1 MNSTIRKTGLALAVA
16 ALAASPAAFAQDDQN
31 ASANIDHQH
40 VVNEDWDIDVDD
52 TRDYILN
59 NDTTNTTTTNTY
71 NNTVNNLTNNTANN
85 TVDTNVDLS
94 LDAAA
99 RLRLNAAANIQ
110 FDGDYDETISSTE
123 SYRYSENV
131 VFEDI
136 QRTENV
142 QSDIRREGNEH
153 QVSVSLEKDL
163 SLSSDIN
170 FSGDPTIS
178 GDIAI
183 DSAAIAVVDNRQ
195 SVTGNVGYNDML
207 DNDASIADDAAEG
220 AAGNLAFNV
229 AAGDNNVQD
238 NAVALSAADASFA
251 FGMADAEVFV
261 NQVGSG
267 NGTINMGVANDAS
280 IGGNAFANAAGNL
293 GVNVASGNNNSQ
305 KNAMAASVATAAYAQ
320 SSVSSNQMSSG
331 NVTSNE
337 GSFTTVQDSI
347 AINLGGTVS
356 GSADGTYEGSGAS
369 YQQSNFYPDYWEGNT
384 HPDGTQL
391 GHIDYDNDAQGAVE
405 NPNRD
410 GVGGFA
416 FDNEESGVIA
426 LDDMALDAS
435 LSGTL
440 DFSYQ
445 VAVAATNSATL
456 DGSAFQGAS
465 GNIGVNI
472 ASGTGNMQANSLA
485 MAVAQPSTGG
495 GGGGGE
501 Q

>member
-71 NNTVNNLTNNTANN
+71 NNTVNNTANN
-85 TVDTNVDLS
+85 TVDTNLDLS

-110 FDGDYDETISSTE
+110 FDGDYDETISNTE
-123 SYRYSENV
+123 SYSTTENYWSNEV
-131 VFEDI
+131 YENI
-136 QRTENV
+136 ERTEVVN
-142 QSDIRREGNEH
+142 SDVRREGNEH

-170 FSGDPTIS
+170 FAGDPTIS
-178 GDIAI
+178 GDIEI

-195 SVTGNVGYNDML
+195 SVTGNIGYNDML
-207 DNDASIADDAAEG
+207 DNDASIADDAGEG

-267 NGTINMGVANDAS
+267 NGTVNMGVANDAS

-369 YQQSNFYPDYWEGNT
+369 YQQSNFYADAWDGDS
-384 HPDGTQL
+384 HPAGSQT
-391 GHIDYDNDAQGAVE
+391 GHVDFDSESQGAVA
-405 NPNRD
+405 NPDRP
-410 GVGGFA
+410 GVGGLA